1 MYAQPKFYSKI
12 KIRTRENPLLQNLK
26 VQFNKV

>member
-1 MYAQPKFYSKI
+1 MYAQPKFYFKI
-12 KIRTRENPLLQNLK
+12 KVRTRENILYQNLK

>member
-1 MYAQPKFYSKI
+1 MYAQPKFYSQI
-12 KIRTRENPLLQNLK
+12 EARTRENLLQQNLK